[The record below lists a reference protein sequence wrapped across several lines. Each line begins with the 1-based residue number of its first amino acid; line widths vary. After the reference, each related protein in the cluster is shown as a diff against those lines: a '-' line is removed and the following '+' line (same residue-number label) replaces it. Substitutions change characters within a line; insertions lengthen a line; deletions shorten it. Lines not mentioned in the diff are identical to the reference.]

1 MEKAIETTLRE
12 VFGHNKFKS
21 QEQRNAITSMVEGKT
36 DLLVVMPTGSGKSLV
51 YQLAA
56 VVSNKL
62 TIVVSPLLA
71 LIKDQLD
78 YLTRKNIV
86 CKTLNSKMTTKERKQ
101 VTDDILSDSPK
112 TRMLYVTPEQVAT
125 IKFTDLLNSLVRA
138 NKLFSFVV
146 DEAHCVS
153 QWGHLFRPDYLNLGE
168 KRELTGKVPWVALT
182 ASATLRDI
190 AEIKTQLKF
199 RSEAQT
205 FKLPCFRSNLVYDVR
220 FKDPNNVSTFAQ
232 VKL

>member
-101 VTDDILSDSPK
+101 VELG
-112 TRMLYVTPEQVAT
+112 
-125 IKFTDLLNSLVRA
+125 
-138 NKLFSFVV
+138 
-146 DEAHCVS
+146 VS
-153 QWGHLFRPDYLNLGE
+153 
-168 KRELTGKVPWVALT
+168 K
-182 ASATLRDI
+182 
-190 AEIKTQLKF
+190 
-199 RSEAQT
+199 
-205 FKLPCFRSNLVYDVR
+205 
-220 FKDPNNVSTFAQ
+220 
-232 VKL
+232 